1 MNSSSCDQ
9 IIQTLAPERLG
20 AYGKENDAPQLIL
33 ARYLLNMA
41 ICESLYSPLQMA
53 EIALRNSIHRELSIH
68 FDTPEWFWVPKS
80 QTIWQARKVREAKEL
95 IESKAKPATAGRIVA
110 ELSFG
115 YWTSFF
121 NKAHASSGIGHR
133 LANKVFMHAPRRQRN
148 LKTLDQR
155 WKRIRDLR
163 NRVFHHERIL
173 HWADLDKQHTDILEA
188 IEWMSPEL
196 AELSNTLDR
205 FTQTRHAGL
214 KPWMQKLSFDS
225 V

>member
-1 MNSSSCDQ
+1 MNSSCYDQ

-20 AYGKENDAPQLIL
+20 AYGTDNDEPQLIL

-41 ICESLYSPLQMA
+41 LCESLYSPLQMA

-68 FDTPEWFWVPKS
+68 FDTTEWFKDPKS
-80 QTIWQARKVREAKEL
+80 QTAWQARKVHEAQEL
-95 IESKAKPATAGRIVA
+95 LKSKSKPTTAGRIVA

-133 LANKVFMHAPRRQRN
+133 LANKVFIHAPRRQRN

-173 HWADLDKQHTDILEA
+173 HWADLDKQHSEILEA
-188 IEWMSPEL
+188 IHWISPEL
-196 AELSNTLDR
+196 AELSKTLDR
-205 FTQTRHAGL
+205 YTQTRQAGL
-214 KPWMQKLSFDS
+214 KPWIDS
-225 V
+225 LNR

>member
-1 MNSSSCDQ
+1 MNSSFYDQ
-9 IIQTLAPERLG
+9 ITQTLAPERLS
-20 AYGKENDAPQLIL
+20 AYGADDDNPQLIL

-41 ICESLYSPLQMA
+41 LCESLYSPLQMA

-68 FDTPEWFWVPKS
+68 FDTPEWFLESKS
-80 QTIWQARKVREAKEL
+80 QTTWQARKVREAKEL
-95 IESKAKPATAGRIVA
+95 LKSKAKPATAGRIVA

-133 LANKVFMHAPRRQRN
+133 LASKVFIHAPRRQRN

-173 HWADLDKQHTDILEA
+173 HWTNLDEQHAEIIEA
-188 IEWMSPEL
+188 IHWISPEL
-196 AELSNTLDR
+196 AELAKKIDR
-205 FTQTRHAGL
+205 FSHTRQAGL
-214 KPWMQKLSFDS
+214 TPWIQQLS
-225 V
+225 

>member
-1 MNSSSCDQ
+1 MNSSSYDQ
-9 IIQTLAPERLG
+9 IIEALAPERLG
-20 AYGKENDAPQLIL
+20 AYGAGNEEPQLIL

-41 ICESLYSPLQMA
+41 LCESLYSPLQMA
-53 EIALRNSIHRELSIH
+53 EIALRNGIHRELSTH
-68 FDTPEWFWVPKS
+68 FGTDEWFLDPKS
-80 QTIWQARKVREAKEL
+80 QTTWQAKKVCEAVEL
-95 IESKAKPATAGRIVA
+95 LKSKAKPRTAGRIVA

-133 LANKVFMHAPRRQRN
+133 LASKVFTHAPRRQRN

-173 HWADLDKQHTDILEA
+173 HWKDLDQQHAELIEA
-188 IEWMSPEL
+188 IDWISPEL
-196 AELSNTLDR
+196 AELAKTLDHYTEIR
-205 FTQTRHAGL
+205 QSGL
-214 KPWMQKLSFDS
+214 NRWLQHLK
-225 V
+225 